1 MRHQNYFVYILTNH
15 RHTVLY
21 IGVTNDLGRRL
32 WEHGVSCRSHFAR
45 QYNADK
51 LIHFEAIPDP
61 GNAIA
66 REKQLKRWRRSKKE
80 ALIAKSIPAWR
91 DLVSEMWAVK

>member
-51 LIHFEAIPDP
+51 LIHFEAFPDP
-61 GNAIA
+61 GSAIA
-66 REKQLKRWRRSKKE
+66 ARETIE
-80 ALIAKSIPAWR
+80 ALATKQKGGANREIKSRMAGLGLR
-91 DLVSEMWAVK
+91 DVRC